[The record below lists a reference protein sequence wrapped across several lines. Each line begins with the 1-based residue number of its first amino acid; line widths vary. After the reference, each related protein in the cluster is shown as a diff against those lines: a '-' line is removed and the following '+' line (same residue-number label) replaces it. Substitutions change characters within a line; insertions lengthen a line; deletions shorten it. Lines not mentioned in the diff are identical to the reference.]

1 MAQKLADVIKLIVY
15 DFDGV
20 MTNNR
25 VYIDENGK
33 ESVAVSRADGLGIS
47 EIKKMGIKQMIIS
60 TEMNKVVKKR
70 AEKLN
75 ILCIN
80 GVDNKANEL
89 KNFVNRIG
97 VDLSNVIFVG
107 NDINDADVM
116 SLVGW
121 PMCPSDSYN
130 SIKKISKHVFKSK
143 GGEGVIRELFDLMS
157 RGD

>member
-1 MAQKLADVIKLIVY
+1 
-15 DFDGV
+15 
-20 MTNNR
+20 
-25 VYIDENGK
+25 
-33 ESVAVSRADGLGIS
+33 
-47 EIKKMGIKQMIIS
+47 
-60 TEMNKVVKKR
+60 MNKVVKKR